1 VARHVAIALLL
12 ACAAACAQPPPA
24 PDYSLPKAWAAWPGR
39 AGPADAVPQGLSE
52 EPLPDAQRVDVFF
65 IHPTTFFSLTTPNAR
80 FDEPGV
86 TAAQIDR
93 GVLRYQASVFNAWC
107 RIYAPHYRQAA
118 LSAFTRASDAKAQSA
133 FALAYADVLAAFD
146 YYVAHENHGR
156 PFVIAAH
163 SQGSLHALRLLQER
177 IAGKPLQQQLVA
189 AYVVGYYVPRD
200 IERLGIAVCAA
211 PQQTGCV
218 ASWNTV
224 SAGAGGGA
232 REKNHLIWLEG
243 RYQHTPGHTI
253 ACVNPLNW
261 REDAEAPPDL
271 NLGALPASGG
281 VGPLPALVP
290 QLTGARCDGAAL
302 HIDIP
307 AGNRSGFKDLL
318 TFFGSYHI
326 YDYNIFYANIRANVR
341 QRVLAYRAAHAD

>member
-1 VARHVAIALLL
+1 MPL
-12 ACAAACAQPPPA
+12 
-24 PDYSLPKAWAAWPGR
+24 
-39 AGPADAVPQGLSE
+39 GLTE
-52 EPLPDAQRVDVFF
+52 EPLPDAQRADVFF
-65 IHPTTFFSLTTPNAR
+65 IHPTTFFSLTKPNAR
-80 FDEPGV
+80 FDEPGL

-93 GVLRYQASVFNAWC
+93 GVLRYQASLFNGCC

-118 LSAFTRASDAKAQSA
+118 LSAFTRASDAQAESA

-156 PFVIAAH
+156 PFVIASH

-177 IAGKPLQQQLVA
+177 IAGKPLQHQLVA
-189 AYVVGYYVPRD
+189 AYVVGYYVPQE
-200 IERLGIAVCAA
+200 IERLGILVCAA

-224 SAGAGGGA
+224 SADVAGGA

-243 RYQHTPGHTI
+243 RYQHIPGHTI
-253 ACVNPLNW
+253 VCVNPLNW
-261 REDAEAPPDL
+261 LEGAEAPPEL
-271 NLGALPASGG
+271 NRGALPASSAGG
-281 VGPLPALVP
+281 QLPALVP

-307 AGNRSGFKDLL
+307 AGKRSGFMDLL

-341 QRVLAYRAAHAD
+341 QRVLAYHAAHAD